1 MSGPIQARER
11 IIVALDVPDRRAAD
25 SLLDRLDGHLSW
37 VKIGLQLFTREGAA
51 IVEMAR
57 DRNLRVFLDLKF
69 HDIPQ
74 TVAHAV
80 ESVLGLGVSMTTLH
94 TLGGPAMMREAAL
107 AAQGSELLLLG
118 VTVLTSMDAEQ
129 CEAVGLSG
137 GIEERVLRLGALAE
151 AAGLGGLVCS
161 PLETAPLRK
170 AIGQNLRIV
179 TPGIRPSGSA
189 LGDQKRVL
197 GPAEAVAAG
206 SDWLVIGRPITHA
219 PDPAEAFD
227 QIVAE
232 IADSESA

>member
-1 MSGPIQARER
+1 M
-11 IIVALDVPDRRAAD
+11 ALDVPDRRAAD
-25 SLLDRLDGHLSW
+25 SLLDRFDGRLQW
-37 VKIGLQLFTREGAA
+37 VKIGLQLFTREGAS
-51 IVEMAR
+51 IIEMAR
-57 DRNLRVFLDLKF
+57 DRNLRIFLDLKF

-80 ESVLGLGVSMTTLH
+80 ESVLALGVSMTTLH
-94 TLGGPAMMREAAL
+94 TLGGPTMLREAAR
-107 AAQGSELLLLG
+107 ASEGSDLLLLG
-118 VTVLTSMDAEQ
+118 VTLLTSMDAEQ
-129 CEAVGLSG
+129 CGAIGLNEN
-137 GIEERVLRLGALAE
+137 IEEQVLRLGALAE
-151 AAGLGGLVCS
+151 TAGLGGLVCS

-170 AIGQNLRIV
+170 ALGQNLRIV
-179 TPGIRPSGSA
+179 TPGIRPTGSA

-232 IADSESA
+232 IADSEST